1 LDLICQIDLFQWVG
15 GIDMAENELADFNI
29 TIDRNA
35 DWVAQ
40 ETQVLQKVNDAL
52 NGQKLD
58 AVICVA
64 GGWSGGNAAK
74 DLAKNSDMMW
84 KQSVWTSAISATI
97 GANHL
102 KEGGFLALTGAKAAL
117 QGTPGMIGYGM
128 AKVGYM

>member
-1 LDLICQIDLFQWVG
+1 
-15 GIDMAENELADFNI
+15 MAENELADFNI